1 MITSHGGVLRV
12 GHEGSDGLRSVGVS
26 EQTGETLWQ
35 QVQQALQPNLS
46 RPTFET
52 WIRPARF
59 LSFSAGELRLEAP
72 NAFTCSWLRKNYQS
86 QIAAVA
92 SEIAGCS
99 VAVEVVAASGGT
111 DPHPS
116 LAGTPPAE
124 SPLPASGSS
133 EAPAAAG
140 NVLFPGSRA
149 SDSVPGSLPAGPGQ
163 QGMAAAITP
172 QSPAGGIPLAGLN
185 SRYSF
190 SRFVVGPNSRMAHAA
205 ALAVAESPGREFNP
219 LFICG
224 GVGLG
229 KTHLMQA
236 IGHYRLEI
244 DPLARVFY
252 VSTETFTNDLIQAI
266 RKDGMQAF
274 RDRYRAADL
283 ILVDDIQFIE
293 GKEYTQ
299 EEFFHTFN
307 ALHEAGR
314 QIVIASDRPPSQI
327 PRLQERLISR
337 FSMGLI
343 ADIQVPD
350 LETRMAILQK
360 KAEGE
365 EMHLPRDLIQYIA
378 GRFTSNIREL
388 EGALTRAG
396 AFASI
401 TGLPMTVESVAPML
415 DPVGH
420 DVEVTPKQVLDKVSE
435 VFGVG
440 IEEMK
445 SPSRRRN
452 VSQARQVGMFL
463 MRQSTTLSLPRIGEV
478 FGGKDHS
485 TVMYAIEQV
494 EKKLSS
500 DPTTARQVQQVRDLL
515 QIDSR
520 KRR

>member
-1 MITSHGGVLRV
+1 MLT
-12 GHEGSDGLRSVGVS
+12 GS
-26 EQTGETLWQ
+26 ELWSK
-35 QVQQALQPNLS
+35 VQQALQSNLS
-46 RPTFET
+46 KPTFET
-52 WIRPARF
+52 WIRPAQCSGFREGT
-59 LSFSAGELRLEAP
+59 LTLLAP
-72 NAFTCSWLRKNYQS
+72 NSFASNWLRKNYAAT
-86 QIAAVA
+86 IADVA
-92 SEIAGCS
+92 GEIVGKPVTVSVLARDAEDLHAGQGS
-99 VAVEVVAASGGT
+99 TAAT
-111 DPHPS
+111 
-116 LAGTPPAE
+116 AAAPPA
-124 SPLPASGSS
+124 PVP
-133 EAPAAAG
+133 APAA
-140 NVLFPGSRA
+140 P
-149 SDSVPGSLPAGPGQ
+149 
-163 QGMAAAITP
+163 T
-172 QSPAGGIPLAGLN
+172 SPAAKAPRRLPGLN
-185 SRYSF
+185 MRYVF
-190 SRFVVGPNSRMAHAA
+190 NRFVVGPNSRMAHAA
-205 ALAVAESPGREFNP
+205 ALAVAEAPGREFNP

-244 DPLARVFY
+244 DPDARVFY
-252 VSTETFTNDLIQAI
+252 VSTETFTNDLIVAI

-343 ADIQVPD
+343 ADIQAPD

-360 KAEGE
+360 KAEQE
-365 EMHLPRDLIQYIA
+365 RVSLPRDLIQYIS

-388 EGALTRAG
+388 EGALTRAV
-396 AFASI
+396 AFSSI
-401 TGLPMTVESVAPML
+401 TGMPMTVESVAPML
-415 DPVGH
+415 DPSGQGV
-420 DVEVTPKQVLDKVSE
+420 DVTPQQVIDKVSE
-435 VFGVG
+435 VFGVSADD
-440 IEEMK
+440 ML
-445 SPSRRRN
+445 SSSRRRA

-463 MRQSTTLSLPRIGEV
+463 MRQGTGLSLPRIGET
-478 FGGKDHS
+478 FGGKDHT

-494 EKKLSS
+494 EKKLGT
-500 DPTTARQVQQVRDLL
+500 DPQLASQVQRVRDLL

-520 KRR
+520 RKR

>member
-1 MITSHGGVLRV
+1 MLS
-12 GHEGSDGLRSVGVS
+12 GS
-26 EQTGETLWQ
+26 ELWNK
-35 QVQQALQPNLS
+35 VQHALQGSLS
-46 RPTFET
+46 KPTFET
-52 WIRPARF
+52 WLRPVRCS
-59 LSFSAGELRLEAP
+59 SFSDGELCLQAP
-72 NAFTCSWLRKNYQS
+72 NSFASNWLRKHYLSTITELATDIVGRPVQVTVEARQEDQEGPAS
-86 QIAAVA
+86 TPAQAPPAPVAVA
-92 SEIAGCS
+92 SDAS
-99 VAVEVVAASGGT
+99 ASAVAV
-111 DPHPS
+111 PS
-116 LAGTPPAE
+116 
-124 SPLPASGSS
+124 
-133 EAPAAAG
+133 
-140 NVLFPGSRA
+140 PGQSRA
-149 SDSVPGSLPAGPGQ
+149 PRRLP
-163 QGMAAAITP
+163 
-172 QSPAGGIPLAGLN
+172 GLN
-185 SRYSF
+185 RRYVF
-190 SRFVVGPNSRMAHAA
+190 NRFVVGPNSRMAHAA

-244 DPLARVFY
+244 DPDARVSY
-252 VSTETFTNDLIQAI
+252 VSTETFTNDLIVAI

-274 RDRYRAADL
+274 RDRYRATDL

-343 ADIQVPD
+343 ADIQAPD

-360 KAEGE
+360 KAEQE
-365 EMHLPRDLIQYIA
+365 KVSLPRDLIQYLS

-388 EGALTRAG
+388 EGALTRAV

-415 DPVGH
+415 DPSGQG
-420 DVEVTPKQVLDKVSE
+420 VEVTPQQVIDKVSE
-435 VFGVG
+435 VFDVSADD
-440 IEEMK
+440 MR
-445 SPSRRRN
+445 SSSRRRA

-463 MRQSTTLSLPRIGEV
+463 MRQGTDLSLPRIGET
-478 FGGKDHS
+478 FGGKDHT

-500 DPTTARQVQQVRDLL
+500 DPQLASQVQKVKDLL

-520 KRR
+520 KKR

>member
-1 MITSHGGVLRV
+1 MA
-12 GHEGSDGLRSVGVS
+12 
-26 EQTGETLWQ
+26 
-35 QVQQALQPNLS
+35 VQQGGEELWNQVKQELQASLS
-46 RPTFET
+46 KPTFET
-52 WIRPARF
+52 WIRPARCRQ
-59 LSFSAGELRLEAP
+59 FSQGELSLEAP
-72 NAFTCSWLRKNYQS
+72 NSFAVSWLRRHYLERIS
-86 QIAAVA
+86 QLASSLWGEPVRVSLEVGEETSAAA
-92 SEIAGCS
+92 PA
-99 VAVEVVAASGGT
+99 
-111 DPHPS
+111 
-116 LAGTPPAE
+116 TPGDWGAPAE
-124 SPLPASGSS
+124 PA
-133 EAPAAAG
+133 
-140 NVLFPGSRA
+140 RA
-149 SDSVPGSLPAGPGQ
+149 NQA
-163 QGMAAAITP
+163 
-172 QSPAGGIPLAGLN
+172 SPAGESAQPQGLSRPAAGLN
-185 SRYSF
+185 PRYLF
-190 SRFVVGPNSRMAHAA
+190 NRFVVGPNSRMAHAA
-205 ALAVAESPGREFNP
+205 ALAVAEAPGREFNP

-244 DPLARVFY
+244 DPQARVFY

-274 RDRYRAADL
+274 RDRYRAAEL

-307 ALHEAGR
+307 SLHEAGR

-343 ADIQVPD
+343 ADIQAPD
-350 LETRMAILQK
+350 LETRMAILHK
-360 KAEGE
+360 KAEVE
-365 EMHLPRDLIQYIA
+365 QMALPRDLIQYIA

-388 EGALTRAG
+388 EGALTRAV

-415 DPVGH
+415 DPVGN
-420 DVEVTPKQVLDKVSE
+420 DVEVTPQQVLDKVAE
-435 VFGVG
+435 VFAVR
-440 IEEMK
+440 IDDML
-445 SPSRRRN
+445 SPSRRRS
-452 VSQARQVGMFL
+452 VSQARQVGMYL
-463 MRQSTTLSLPRIGEV
+463 MRQSTNLSLPRIGEA

-485 TVMYAIEQV
+485 TVMYAVEQV
-494 EKKLSS
+494 EKKLNS
-500 DPTTARQVQQVRDLL
+500 DPSLARQVQQVRDLL

>member
-1 MITSHGGVLRV
+1 MPK
-12 GHEGSDGLRSVGVS
+12 GHE
-26 EQTGETLWQ
+26 LWSK
-35 QVQQALQPNLS
+35 VQEALQQNLS
-46 RPTFET
+46 KPTFET
-52 WIRPARF
+52 WIRPARCSDF
-59 LSFSAGELRLEAP
+59 HDGVLALLAPNSFS
-72 NAFTCSWLRKNYQS
+72 SDWLRKNYAQTIEEVAG
-86 QIAAVA
+86 QIHGQPVRVTVRTND
-92 SEIAGCS
+92 E
-99 VAVEVVAASGGT
+99 EQ
-111 DPHPS
+111 
-116 LAGTPPAE
+116 
-124 SPLPASGSS
+124 LPKT
-133 EAPAAAG
+133 
-140 NVLFPGSRA
+140 
-149 SDSVPGSLPAGPGQ
+149 SLPADLAASVSSSPPSKGPATNSNGT
-163 QGMAAAITP
+163 IKVL
-172 QSPAGGIPLAGLN
+172 SGLN
-185 SRYSF
+185 LRYVF
-190 SRFVVGPNSRMAHAA
+190 NKFVVGPNSRMAHAA
-205 ALAVAESPGREFNP
+205 ALAVAEAPGREFNP

-244 DPLARVFY
+244 DPSAKVFY
-252 VSTETFTNDLIQAI
+252 LSTETFTNDLILAI

-283 ILVDDIQFIE
+283 ILIDDIQFIE

-343 ADIQVPD
+343 ADIQAPD

-360 KAEGE
+360 KAEQE
-365 EMHLPRDLIQYIA
+365 RMRLPRELIQFIA

-388 EGALTRAG
+388 EGALTRAV

-415 DPVGH
+415 DPNGQG
-420 DVEVTPKQVLDKVSE
+420 VEVTPQQVMEKVSE
-435 VFGVG
+435 VFEVSP
-440 IEEMK
+440 EEMR
-445 SPSRRRN
+445 STSRRRP
-452 VSQARQVGMFL
+452 VSQARQVGMYL
-463 MRQSTTLSLPRIGEV
+463 MRHGTDLSLPKIGDV
-478 FGGKDHS
+478 FGGKDHT

-494 EKKLSS
+494 DKKLSS
-500 DPTTARQVQQVRDLL
+500 DPHIASQVQRVRDLL

>member
-1 MITSHGGVLRV
+1 MVITGN
-12 GHEGSDGLRSVGVS
+12 E
-26 EQTGETLWQ
+26 LWSK
-35 QVQQALQPNLS
+35 VQQALQHNLS
-46 RPTFET
+46 KPTFET
-52 WIRPARF
+52 WIRPAICSGFRD
-59 LSFSAGELRLEAP
+59 GELTLIAP
-72 NAFTCSWLRKNYQS
+72 NSFASNWLRKNYVQTIEAAAAKIYGQS
-86 QIAAVA
+86 VRVSVQAQEEDSAERVLPPMTSA
-92 SEIAGCS
+92 SI
-99 VAVEVVAASGGT
+99 
-111 DPHPS
+111 P
-116 LAGTPPAE
+116 
-124 SPLPASGSS
+124 SPLPTAETTTASVAPSS
-133 EAPAAAG
+133 GP
-140 NVLFPGSRA
+140 RRI
-149 SDSVPGSLPAGPGQ
+149 LP
-163 QGMAAAITP
+163 
-172 QSPAGGIPLAGLN
+172 GLN
-185 SRYSF
+185 LRYVF
-190 SRFVVGPNSRMAHAA
+190 NRFVVGPNSRMAHAA
-205 ALAVAESPGREFNP
+205 ALAVAEAPGREFNP

-244 DPLARVFY
+244 NPEAKVAY

-274 RDRYRAADL
+274 RDRYRATDL

-327 PRLQERLISR
+327 PKLQERLISR

-343 ADIQVPD
+343 ADIQSPD

-360 KAEGE
+360 KAEQE
-365 EMHLPRDLIQYIA
+365 RMMLPRDLIQYIA

-388 EGALTRAG
+388 EGALTRAV

-415 DPVGH
+415 DPNGQGV
-420 DVEVTPKQVLDKVSE
+420 DVTPQQVIDKVSE
-435 VFGVG
+435 VFDVTPQD
-440 IEEMK
+440 MR
-445 SPSRRRN
+445 SSSRRRA
-452 VSQARQVGMFL
+452 VSHARQVGMYL
-463 MRQSTTLSLPRIGEV
+463 MRQGTDLSLPRIGET
-478 FGGKDHS
+478 FGGKDHT

-494 EKKLSS
+494 EKRLSS
-500 DPTTARQVQQVRDLL
+500 DPQLASQVRRVRDLL

-520 KRR
+520 RRR

>member
-1 MITSHGGVLRV
+1 MV
-12 GHEGSDGLRSVGVS
+12 G
-26 EQTGETLWQ
+26 WQ
-35 QVQQALQPNLS
+35 AVQQGEQLWHRVVEALQANLS
-46 RPTFET
+46 KPTFET
-52 WIRPARF
+52 WIRPARCR
-59 LSFSAGELRLEAP
+59 SWHDDVLRLEAP
-72 NAFTCSWLRKNYQS
+72 NSFACSWLRKNYLT
-86 QIAAVA
+86 QIAAIATDLAGRPVQVRIEAVA
-92 SEIAGCS
+92 DGSGAPAPLP
-99 VAVEVVAASGGT
+99 VASGG
-111 DPHPS
+111 PAPS
-116 LAGTPPAE
+116 AAAPSPSSSPP
-124 SPLPASGSS
+124 P
-133 EAPAAAG
+133 APAAA
-140 NVLFPGSRA
+140 
-149 SDSVPGSLPAGPGQ
+149 LPR
-163 QGMAAAITP
+163 I
-172 QSPAGGIPLAGLN
+172 GLN
-185 SRYSF
+185 HRYVF
-190 SRFVVGPNSRMAHAA
+190 SRFVVGANSRMAHAA
-205 ALAVAESPGREFNP
+205 SLAVAESPGREFNP

-244 DPLARVFY
+244 DPTARVSY

-327 PRLQERLISR
+327 SRLQERLISR

-350 LETRMAILQK
+350 LETRMAILHK
-360 KAEGE
+360 KAESE
-365 EMHLPRDLIQYIA
+365 QMALPRELIHYIA

-388 EGALTRAG
+388 EGALTRAV

-415 DPVGH
+415 DPIGN
-420 DVEVTPKQVLDKVSE
+420 DVEVTPEQVLEKVAE
-435 VFGVG
+435 VFVVRV
-440 IEEMK
+440 EDML
-445 SPSRRRN
+445 SPSRKRA
-452 VSQARQVGMFL
+452 VSHARQVGMFL
-463 MRQSTTLSLPRIGEV
+463 MRQNTNLSLPRIGEA

-485 TVMYAIEQV
+485 TVMYAVEQV

-500 DPTTARQVQQVRDLL
+500 DPALARRIQQVRDLL

>member
-1 MITSHGGVLRV
+1 M
-12 GHEGSDGLRSVGVS
+12 
-26 EQTGETLWQ
+26 
-35 QVQQALQPNLS
+35 VQQGDELWHRIQQELQATLS
-46 RPTFET
+46 KPTFET
-52 WIRPARF
+52 WIRPARCAG
-59 LSFSAGELRLEAP
+59 LQNGCLKVVAPNSFARGWLIKNYLAKIEAVATTLAEAP
-72 NAFTCSWLRKNYQS
+72 MRVEV
-86 QIAAVA
+86 AVA
-92 SEIAGCS
+92 Q
-99 VAVEVVAASGGT
+99 
-111 DPHPS
+111 
-116 LAGTPPAE
+116 PPASPEAADGSALDPVALTPAPSPASLSPGSVPPLGAERGQE
-124 SPLPASGSS
+124 SPV
-133 EAPAAAG
+133 PAAQAPR
-140 NVLFPGSRA
+140 LIA
-149 SDSVPGSLPAGPGQ
+149 
-163 QGMAAAITP
+163 T
-172 QSPAGGIPLAGLN
+172 LN
-185 SRYSF
+185 PRYVF

-244 DPLARVFY
+244 DPKARVYY

-350 LETRMAILQK
+350 LETRMAILHK
-360 KAEGE
+360 KAESE
-365 EMHLPRDLIQYIA
+365 QMSLPRELIHYIA

-388 EGALTRAG
+388 EGALTRAV

-415 DPVGH
+415 DPVGNE
-420 DVEVTPKQVLDKVSE
+420 VEVTPQQVLEKVAQ
-435 VFGVG
+435 VFDVR
-440 IEEMK
+440 IDEMH
-445 SPSRRRN
+445 SPSRRRA
-452 VSQARQVGMFL
+452 VSQARQVGMYL
-463 MRQSTTLSLPRIGEV
+463 MRQSTKLSLPRIGEA

-485 TVMYAIEQV
+485 TVMYAVEQV
-494 EKKLSS
+494 EKRLSS
-500 DPTTARQVQQVRDLL
+500 DPTLSRQLQQVRDLL

>member
-1 MITSHGGVLRV
+1 MLS
-12 GHEGSDGLRSVGVS
+12 GS
-26 EQTGETLWQ
+26 ELWNK
-35 QVQQALQPNLS
+35 VQHALQGSLS
-46 RPTFET
+46 KPTFET
-52 WIRPARF
+52 WLRPVRCS
-59 LSFSAGELRLEAP
+59 SFSDGELCLQAP
-72 NAFTCSWLRKNYQS
+72 NSFASNWLRKHYLGTITELATDIIGSPVQVTVEARQEDQEGAAS
-86 QIAAVA
+86 TPAQAAPAPALVAVA
-92 SEIAGCS
+92 S
-99 VAVEVVAASGGT
+99 
-111 DPHPS
+111 D
-116 LAGTPPAE
+116 
-124 SPLPASGSS
+124 SGSS
-133 EAPAAAG
+133 AVA
-140 NVLFPGSRA
+140 
-149 SDSVPGSLPAGPGQ
+149 VPTPGQ
-163 QGMAAAITP
+163 PRALRRLP
-172 QSPAGGIPLAGLN
+172 GLN
-185 SRYSF
+185 RRYVF
-190 SRFVVGPNSRMAHAA
+190 NRFVVGPNSRMAHAA

-244 DPLARVFY
+244 DPDARVSY
-252 VSTETFTNDLIQAI
+252 VSTETFTNDLIVAI

-274 RDRYRAADL
+274 RDRYRATDL

-343 ADIQVPD
+343 ADIQAPD

-360 KAEGE
+360 KAEQE
-365 EMHLPRDLIQYIA
+365 KVSLPRDLIQYLS

-388 EGALTRAG
+388 EGALTRAV

-415 DPVGH
+415 DPSGQG
-420 DVEVTPKQVLDKVSE
+420 VEVTPQQVIDKVSE
-435 VFGVG
+435 VFDVSADD
-440 IEEMK
+440 MR
-445 SPSRRRN
+445 SSTRRRA

-463 MRQSTTLSLPRIGEV
+463 MRQGTDLSLPRIGET
-478 FGGKDHS
+478 FGGKDHT

-500 DPTTARQVQQVRDLL
+500 DPQLATQVQKVKDLL

-520 KRR
+520 KKR

>member
-1 MITSHGGVLRV
+1 
-12 GHEGSDGLRSVGVS
+12 
-26 EQTGETLWQ
+26 
-35 QVQQALQPNLS
+35 LQ
-46 RPTFET
+46 
-52 WIRPARF
+52 
-59 LSFSAGELRLEAP
+59 LEAP
-72 NAFTCSWLRKNYQS
+72 NSFACGWLRKNYQPMIEALATELAGHA
-86 QIAAVA
+86 IAVDLSISTAQVGDGQ
-92 SEIAGCS
+92 AGD
-99 VAVEVVAASGGT
+99 ARAADGQAAS
-111 DPHPS
+111 
-116 LAGTPPAE
+116 
-124 SPLPASGSS
+124 
-133 EAPAAAG
+133 AAAT
-140 NVLFPGSRA
+140 VPSR
-149 SDSVPGSLPAGPGQ
+149 SVPPPRPRTAQGQGQGQGPVALRPG
-163 QGMAAAITP
+163 
-172 QSPAGGIPLAGLN
+172 AGLN
-185 SRYSF
+185 PRYVF
-190 SRFVVGPNSRMAHAA
+190 NRFVVGPNSRMAHAA
-205 ALAVAESPGREFNP
+205 ALAVAEAPGREFNP

-244 DPLARVFY
+244 DPEARVFY

-307 ALHEAGR
+307 SLHEAGR

-337 FSMGLI
+337 FTMGLI
-343 ADIQVPD
+343 ADIQAPD
-350 LETRMAILQK
+350 LETRMAILHK
-360 KAEGE
+360 KAEVE
-365 EMHLPRDLIQYIA
+365 QMALPRELIHYIA

-388 EGALTRAG
+388 EGALTRAV

-415 DPVGH
+415 DPVGNE
-420 DVEVTPKQVLDKVSE
+420 VEVTPQQVLDKVAE
-435 VFGVG
+435 VFAVK
-440 IEEMK
+440 IEEML
-445 SPSRRRN
+445 SPSRKRA

-463 MRQSTTLSLPRIGEV
+463 MRQNTNLSLPRIGEA

-485 TVMYAIEQV
+485 TVMYAVEQV
-494 EKKLSS
+494 EKKLGS
-500 DPTTARQVQQVRDLL
+500 DPALARRIQQVRDLL

>member
-1 MITSHGGVLRV
+1 M
-12 GHEGSDGLRSVGVS
+12 
-26 EQTGETLWQ
+26 QQGEELWHRIQ
-35 QVQQALQPNLS
+35 EALQASLS
-46 RPTFET
+46 KPSFET
-52 WIRPARF
+52 WIRPARCGGYGDGV
-59 LSFSAGELRLEAP
+59 LRVVTPNSFARG
-72 NAFTCSWLRKNYQS
+72 WLIKNYL
-86 QIAAVA
+86 
-92 SEIAGCS
+92 SEIEALAAQLADQPLRIEL
-99 VAVEVVAASGGT
+99 AVEHQAELSGGEPE
-111 DPHPS
+111 DP
-116 LAGTPPAE
+116 
-124 SPLPASGSS
+124 GSAAANTAAAATGR
-133 EAPAAAG
+133 APAAVEERPATAVAG
-140 NVLFPGSRA
+140 
-149 SDSVPGSLPAGPGQ
+149 AGPRQ
-163 QGMAAAITP
+163 IVT
-172 QSPAGGIPLAGLN
+172 LN
-185 SRYSF
+185 PRYVF
-190 SRFVVGPNSRMAHAA
+190 NRFVVGPNNRMAHAA
-205 ALAVAESPGREFNP
+205 ALAVAEAPGREFNP

-244 DPLARVFY
+244 DPGARVFY

-350 LETRMAILQK
+350 LETRMAILHK
-360 KAEGE
+360 KAETE
-365 EMHLPRDLIQYIA
+365 QMSLPRELIHYIA

-388 EGALTRAG
+388 EGALTRAV

-415 DPVGH
+415 DPVGN
-420 DVEVTPKQVLDKVSE
+420 DVEVTPQQVLEKVAE
-435 VFGVG
+435 VFAVR
-440 IEEMK
+440 IDEML
-445 SPSRRRN
+445 SPSRKRA
-452 VSQARQVGMFL
+452 VSQARQVGMYL
-463 MRQSTTLSLPRIGEV
+463 MRQNTKLSLPRIGEA

-485 TVMYAIEQV
+485 TVMYAVDQV
-494 EKKLSS
+494 EKKLAS
-500 DPTTARQVQQVRDLL
+500 DPALSRQIQQVRDLL

>member
-1 MITSHGGVLRV
+1 VQQ
-12 GHEGSDGLRSVGVS
+12 EAN
-26 EQTGETLWQ
+26 QLWH
-35 QVQQALQPNLS
+35 QVQAALQANLS
-46 RPTFET
+46 KPTFET
-52 WIRPARF
+52 WIRPARCLGF
-59 LSFSAGELRLEAP
+59 DGRELRLEAP
-72 NAFTCSWLRKNYQS
+72 NSFACGWLRKNYLGT
-86 QIAAVA
+86 IEAVVA
-92 SEIAGCS
+92 EIAGQTVS
-99 VAVEVVAASGGT
+99 VAVSTPSGDDGLAA
-111 DPHPS
+111 
-116 LAGTPPAE
+116 
-124 SPLPASGSS
+124 
-133 EAPAAAG
+133 AAAG
-140 NVLFPGSRA
+140 LGLAGAAAPARPTSSDGHGIRPLAATGDVAAAPPAARQPGS
-149 SDSVPGSLPAGPGQ
+149 
-163 QGMAAAITP
+163 
-172 QSPAGGIPLAGLN
+172 GLN
-185 SRYSF
+185 PRYVF
-190 SRFVVGPNSRMAHAA
+190 NRFVVGPNSRMAHAA
-205 ALAVAESPGREFNP
+205 ALAVAEAPGREFNP

-244 DPLARVFY
+244 DPQARVFY

-343 ADIQVPD
+343 ADIQAPD
-350 LETRMAILQK
+350 LETRMAILHK
-360 KAEGE
+360 KAEQE
-365 EMHLPRDLIQYIA
+365 QMSLPRDLIQFIA

-388 EGALTRAG
+388 EGALTRAV

-401 TGLPMTVESVAPML
+401 TGMPMTVESVAPML
-415 DPVGH
+415 DPAGST
-420 DVEVTPKQVLDKVSE
+420 VEVKPDQVVEKVAE

-440 IEEMK
+440 ADEMR
-445 SPSRRRN
+445 SASRKRA
-452 VSQARQVGMFL
+452 VSQARQVGMYL
-463 MRQSTTLSLPRIGEV
+463 MRQSTDLSLPRIGEV

-485 TVMYAIEQV
+485 TVMYAVEQT
-494 EKKLSS
+494 EKKLNS
-500 DPTTARQVQQVRDLL
+500 DPSLARQVQQVRDLL
-515 QIDSR
+515 QIDCR